1 MADVKRC
8 EFMHLEIYNLQNTLN
23 QYSMDAKPFGTLT
36 FSQLCSKVL
45 MGLRRELRNM
55 EYIEKK
61 DKAYQR
67 VLISMLLGS
76 IVTFA
81 VLYAPQPLINVFS
94 KQYGVSPAT
103 ASASISLPTL
113 ALAASLLFI
122 PFLSRRIGRKRIM
135 AISLFV
141 TSVLSIISAFSYSFG
156 FFLFIR
162 LLEGISVSGFPAIA
176 IAYLNEEISP
186 LSIGGTMGAYVA
198 GTAVG
203 GFVGRVAIGP
213 LTDLFSWQIAFSVLG
228 FACFLCSLY
237 FWFYL
242 PSSQN
247 FKTEKTPFTKY
258 LTALAAVLGSKRLFP
273 IYTMGFLV
281 MGSYIML
288 FNYIGY
294 PLTKAPYHLSQTAL
308 GFLFIVNLDGMWSST
323 MFGKLA
329 DHHSRKKLMGLACL
343 IFVVG
348 ASLTLISNLWMKIL
362 GIAVFAFGFF
372 AGHTTASGWVGVAA
386 PANRKATASSLYLL
400 FYYLGSSIIGW
411 AGGFIWISLHWIGLV
426 SGIYLLMLLCY
437 GLTFL
442 TNETGTG

>member
-1 MADVKRC
+1 MR
-8 EFMHLEIYNLQNTLN
+8 TL
-23 QYSMDAKPFGTLT
+23 
-36 FSQLCSKVL
+36 
-45 MGLRRELRNM
+45 

-61 DKAYQR
+61 DQAYRR
-67 VLISMLLGS
+67 VLVCMLLGS

-81 VLYAPQPLINVFS
+81 VLYAPQPLLNFFS
-94 KQYGVSPAT
+94 KRYGVSPAT

-135 AISLFV
+135 GISLFA
-141 TSVLSIISAFSYSFG
+141 TSILAIISAFCNNFG
-156 FFLFIR
+156 FFLVVR

-186 LSIGGTMGAYVA
+186 MSIGGTMGAYVA

-213 LTDLFSWQIAFSVLG
+213 LTDWFSWQIAFFVLG
-228 FACFLCSLY
+228 FICFLCSMY
-237 FWFYL
+237 FWFKL
-242 PSSQN
+242 PRSRN
-247 FKTEKTPFTKY
+247 FQAEKMPFSEYMK
-258 LTALAAVLGSKRLFP
+258 ALVTGFRDKRLFLL
-273 IYTMGFLV
+273 YSMGFLV

-294 PLTKAPYHLSQTAL
+294 PLTESPYHLSQTVL
-308 GFLFIVNLDGMWSST
+308 GFLFVVNLIGTWSST

-329 DHHSRKKLMGLACL
+329 DHHSRQKLMGISCV
-343 IFVVG
+343 IFALG
-348 ASLTLISNLWMKIL
+348 ALLTIIPNLWIKIL

-372 AGHTTASGWVGVAA
+372 AAHTTASGWVGVVA

-400 FYYLGSSIIGW
+400 FYYLGSSVIGW
-411 AGGFIWISLHWIGLV
+411 AGGFIWIDFHWLGLV
-426 SGIYLLMLLCY
+426 CAICLFMIICY
-437 GLTFL
+437 GISIVSSERG
-442 TNETGTG
+442 NGC

>member
-1 MADVKRC
+1 
-8 EFMHLEIYNLQNTLN
+8 
-23 QYSMDAKPFGTLT
+23 
-36 FSQLCSKVL
+36 
-45 MGLRRELRNM
+45 M
-55 EYIEKK
+55 EYIERNTQS
-61 DKAYQR
+61 YHR
-67 VLISMLLGS
+67 VIICMLLGS

-81 VLYAPQPLINVFS
+81 VLYAPQPLMNVFS

-103 ASASISLPTL
+103 ASASISFPTF

-122 PFLSRRIGRKRIM
+122 PFISRRIGRKRIM
-135 AISLFV
+135 AISLFA
-141 TSVLSIISAFSYSFG
+141 TSILAMLSAFSVNFG
-156 FFLFIR
+156 VFLFIR

-186 LSIGGTMGAYVA
+186 HSIGGTMGAYVA

-213 LTDLFSWQIAFSVLG
+213 LTDWFSWPIAFFILG
-228 FACFLCSLY
+228 LICFLCSLY

-242 PSSQN
+242 PHSRN
-247 FKTEKTPFTKY
+247 FRAEKITFTHY
-258 LTALAAVLGSKRLFP
+258 LKALSAGFKSKSLFP
-273 IYTMGFLV
+273 LYSMGFLI

-294 PLTKAPYHLSQTAL
+294 PLTEPPYNLSQTVL
-308 GFLFIVNLDGMWSST
+308 GFLFVVNLIGTWSST

-329 DHHSRKKLMGLACL
+329 EHHTRQKLMGISCAIFILGAL
-343 IFVVG
+343 I
-348 ASLTLISNLWMKIL
+348 TLIPNLAVKIC

-372 AGHTTASGWVGVAA
+372 AAHTTASGWTGVAA

-400 FYYLGSSIIGW
+400 FYYLGSSVLGW
-411 AGGFIWISLHWIGLV
+411 AGGFILSDLHWIGLV
-426 SGIYLLMLLCY
+426 SAIFIFMSICY

-442 TNETGTG
+442 TTERERKESL